1 MGIQLRYE
9 MGIDES
15 LKGFEFGGLVYEIL
29 RESRN
34 RDLISANPFH
44 IQKQYMA
51 QASDGKQYEVYVY
64 YYSKFENGKRFAV
77 VDAIR
82 LAEQGFLK

>member
-1 MGIQLRYE
+1 
-9 MGIDES
+9 
-15 LKGFEFGGLVYEIL
+15 
-29 RESRN
+29 
-34 RDLISANPFH
+34 
-44 IQKQYMA
+44 MA